1 MRERGLNADAIELL
15 ACDIAAR
22 PRSAPLPD
30 VLAQNMRKLERANG
44 ALTITFAKEA
54 SDDVEA
60 FAAAER
66 VCCSGIAWDLRR
78 KPLRLTITAAA
89 AQLDAIETLF
99 GRSGT

>member
-1 MRERGLNADAIELL
+1 MSERELNVEAIELL

-30 VLAQNMRKLERANG
+30 VLALSMRDLARNDG
-44 ALTITFAKEA
+44 VLTITFAEEA
-54 SDDVEA
+54 SDDVAA

-66 VCCSGIAWDLRR
+66 VCCSGIAWDVGH